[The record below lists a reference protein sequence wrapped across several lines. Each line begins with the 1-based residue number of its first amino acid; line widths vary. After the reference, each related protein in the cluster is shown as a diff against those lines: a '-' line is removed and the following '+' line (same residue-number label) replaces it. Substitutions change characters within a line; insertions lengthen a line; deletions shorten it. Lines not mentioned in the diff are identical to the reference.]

1 MSFDLLSFGRCSMD
15 LYSKQIGSKFSDIES
30 FSAYIGGSP
39 TNISVSAQRLGLK
52 TALLSAVGDDLTG
65 KFITDKLIKENV
77 NTANVFIL
85 PNTKTNLVLCGV
97 IPPDQFPL
105 VFYREKAPEN
115 KITIGLIE
123 KINLDVFKALLICG
137 TTLSESPC
145 RDAAIHLSDK
155 AKQKN
160 IPVILDID
168 FRLIAWKNLE
178 EYSKV
183 ITNYIKI
190 TDILIGTEEEILSVY
205 LKRNEKVEIK
215 NDSITQPKLVG
226 DLNNAIDSIFKM
238 GTKLIILK
246 KGVDGCVIYESKKKA
261 EKVPSYKVNAV
272 NILGAGD
279 AFAAGFIFGYLHGW
293 SNYKSCR
300 LANACGAWLV
310 TKNGCCN
317 VAPTFEEISVFIE
330 SNGGY

>member
-1 MSFDLLSFGRCSMD
+1 MD

-30 FSAYIGGSP
+30 FSSYIGGSP
-39 TNISVSAQRLGLK
+39 TNVSVCAQMLGLK

-65 KFITDKLIKENV
+65 EFITDKLIKENV
-77 NTANVFIL
+77 NTSNVFIL

-115 KITIGLIE
+115 KITIALIE
-123 KINLDVFKALLICG
+123 KINLDVFKALLMSG
-137 TTLSESPC
+137 TALSESPC
-145 RDAAIHLSDK
+145 RDAAIHLSKK

-168 FRLIAWKNLE
+168 FRLIAWKHLK

-226 DLNNAIDSIFKM
+226 DVNNAIDSIFKM
-238 GTKLIILK
+238 GTKLIK
-246 KGVDGCVIYESKKKA
+246 
-261 EKVPSYKVNAV
+261 
-272 NILGAGD
+272 
-279 AFAAGFIFGYLHGW
+279 
-293 SNYKSCR
+293 
-300 LANACGAWLV
+300 
-310 TKNGCCN
+310 
-317 VAPTFEEISVFIE
+317 
-330 SNGGY
+330 

>member
-1 MSFDLLSFGRCSMD
+1 MSYDLLSFGRCSMD

-30 FSAYIGGSP
+30 FSSYIGGSP
-39 TNISVSAQRLGLK
+39 TNISVCSQRLGLK
-52 TALLSAVGDDLTG
+52 TLLLSAVGDDLTG
-65 KFITDKLIKENV
+65 KFIIDKLINENV
-77 NTANVFIL
+77 NTSNVFVI
-85 PNTKTNLVLCGV
+85 PGTKTNLVLCGI

-115 KITIGLIE
+115 KITIDLIE
-123 KINLDVFKALLICG
+123 KINLDEFKALLMSG

-145 RDAAIHLSDK
+145 RDTAIHLTKK
-155 AKQKN
+155 AKQIN

-190 TDILIGTEEEILSVY
+190 TDILIGTEEEVLSVY
-205 LKRNEKVEIK
+205 LKKNEKVELK
-215 NDSITQPKLVG
+215 NGSITQPKLVG
-226 DLNNAIDSIFKM
+226 DINKAIDNIFKM
-238 GTKLIILK
+238 GPKLIILK
-246 KGVDGCVIYESKKKA
+246 KGVQGCVVYEPNKQPLKI
-261 EKVPSYKVNAV
+261 PSYKVDAI

-317 VAPTFEEISVFIE
+317 VAPTFDEISVFIN

>member
-1 MSFDLLSFGRCSMD
+1 MSG
-15 LYSKQIGSKFSDIES
+15 
-30 FSAYIGGSP
+30 
-39 TNISVSAQRLGLK
+39 
-52 TALLSAVGDDLTG
+52 TA
-65 KFITDKLIKENV
+65 
-77 NTANVFIL
+77 
-85 PNTKTNLVLCGV
+85 
-97 IPPDQFPL
+97 
-105 VFYREKAPEN
+105 
-115 KITIGLIE
+115 
-123 KINLDVFKALLICG
+123 
-137 TTLSESPC
+137 LSESPC

-226 DLNNAIDSIFKM
+226 DVNNAIDSIFKM

-246 KGVDGCVIYESKKKA
+246 KGIDGCVIYESKK
-261 EKVPSYKVNAV
+261 
-272 NILGAGD
+272 
-279 AFAAGFIFGYLHGW
+279 
-293 SNYKSCR
+293 R
-300 LANACGAWLV
+300 LKRSHH
-310 TKNGCCN
+310 TR
-317 VAPTFEEISVFIE
+317 
-330 SNGGY
+330 

>member
-1 MSFDLLSFGRCSMD
+1 MD
-15 LYSKQIGSKFSDIES
+15 LYSKQIGSKFSNIKS
-30 FSAYIGGSP
+30 FSSYIGGSP
-39 TNISVSAQRLGLK
+39 TNISVCSQRLGLK

-65 KFITDKLIKENV
+65 KFIIDKLINENV
-77 NTANVFIL
+77 SASNVFVI
-85 PNTKTNLVLCGV
+85 PGTKTNLVLCGI

-115 KITIGLIE
+115 KITIALIE
-123 KINLDVFKALLICG
+123 KIHLDAFKALLMSG
-137 TTLSESPC
+137 TALSESPC
-145 RDAAIHLSDK
+145 RDAAIHLTKK
-155 AKQKN
+155 AKQIN

-205 LKRNEKVEIK
+205 LKKNEKIELK

-226 DLNNAIDSIFKM
+226 DVNKAIDNIFKM
-238 GTKLIILK
+238 GPKLIILK
-246 KGVDGCVIYESKKKA
+246 KDVEGCVVYESNKQPLKI
-261 EKVPSYKVNAV
+261 PSYKVDAI

-317 VAPTFEEISVFIE
+317 VAPTFDEISVFIN